1 MSVKVAIESSNLA
14 AAAEQA
20 AQRATEIVLGELSAA
35 FDQAFTANA
44 WDWPRDLPTRR
55 LSGATLAEKA
65 RNYRAGKGITP
76 PNPRNTIDTGNLR
89 QTGSWEMIGPY
100 QAIFKWSAE
109 YATAV
114 HEGAT
119 IRPWGNR
126 NAAPVRLPARPWTRA
141 VLGQE
146 NVDGIQ
152 VYNLGERLQ
161 NVWLA
166 TLRSRGR

>member
-1 MSVKVAIESSNLA
+1 MSVKVSVTGPDLA
-14 AAAEQA
+14 VLAEQT

-35 FDQAFTANA
+35 FDQSFTAEA
-44 WDWPRDLPTRR
+44 WRWPRETKRSDGSTVR
-55 LSGATLAEKA
+55 S
-65 RNYRAGKGITP
+65 
-76 PNPRNTIDTGNLR
+76 PRNLIDIGNLR
-89 QTGSWEMIGPY
+89 GTASWEMNGPY
-100 QAIFKWSAE
+100 SAIFKWSAD

-114 HEGAT
+114 HEGYVT
-119 IRPWGNR
+119 KLRGGRQGPGQL
-126 NAAPVRLPARPWTRA
+126 VPARPWTRA

-146 NVDGIQ
+146 NVSGIQ